1 MRMEDVVAKYVAL
14 RDRKKETKDRHAAEL
29 KPFDDALEAL
39 EGIMG
44 KHLNEVGADSVKTP
58 EGTFYRQTRVNA
70 RVADW
75 SKVLDFAVENGRYDL
90 FERRVNKAVVEEIG
104 AVPGVEVDTTVVV
117 NVRRS

>member
-1 MRMEDVVAKYVAL
+1 MKMDDVVAKYVSL
-14 RDRKKETKDRHAAEL
+14 RDKKKETVERHKTEL
-29 KPFDDALEAL
+29 KPFDDALDAL

-44 KHLNEVGADSVKTP
+44 KHLNEVGADSIKTP
-58 EGTFYRQTRVNA
+58 HGTFYRQTRVTA

-75 SKVLDFAVENGRYDL
+75 AKVLDFAVENERYDL

-104 AVPGVEVDTTVVV
+104 AVPGVEVDTMVVV